1 MANDPSELRKEKVC
15 KQVGD
20 GLLDGSYLSPC
31 DWRESWKEQ
40 WRVVVGGRRW
50 GGRGCVW
57 VGGGGVRGLGF
68 CETCFF
74 SAVEHFGMKV

>member
-57 VGGGGVRGLGF
+57 VGGGVSGDWVFARRASFRLSSIL
-68 CETCFF
+68 E
-74 SAVEHFGMKV
+74 